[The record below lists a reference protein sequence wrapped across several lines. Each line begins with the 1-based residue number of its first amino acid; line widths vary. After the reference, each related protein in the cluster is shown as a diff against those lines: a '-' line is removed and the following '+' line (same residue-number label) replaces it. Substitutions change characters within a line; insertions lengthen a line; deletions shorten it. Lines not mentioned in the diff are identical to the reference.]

1 MSFKIC
7 TVGCGSMSTS
17 VHGPSHTKY
26 AATHPDTLLAA
37 CCDLDGQK
45 AVRYRDK
52 FDYARHY
59 TDIVKMLE
67 TEKPDAVCLIA
78 PVDLTCE
85 LSCRILEMGYPLLM
99 EKPPGRTTEELDRL
113 ITAADA
119 RNVPTQVAVNRR
131 YTPVVQVLKQTL
143 AAQFKPSDIQ
153 HIRYDFTR
161 IGRKDADFSTTAI
174 HGIDTTRFLAGSDYK
189 RIRFHYQE
197 FPHLGPTVANIFM
210 DCTFVSGA
218 TAHLNFCPVS
228 GVLVERA
235 TVYAYGHTFFMNIA
249 ISQDRVFPALLQH
262 YEKGKL
268 KREVAGAEAAGG
280 AEWFE
285 MNGFYGEN
293 AAFFDDIRNGRRPEG
308 DLRSGRQSV
317 EIADCIRRREQ
328 EYRK

>member
-1 MSFKIC
+1 MTFKIC
-7 TVGCGSMSTS
+7 TVGCGGMSTA
-17 VHGPSHTKY
+17 VHGPSHAKY

-37 CCDLDGQK
+37 CCDLDEQK

-52 FDYARHY
+52 FGYARHY
-59 TDIVKMLE
+59 TDLVKMLE
-67 TEKPDAVCLIA
+67 AERPDAVCLIA

-85 LSCRILEMGYPLLM
+85 LSCRILAMGFPLLM
-99 EKPPGRTTEELDRL
+99 EKPPGKTITELDRM
-113 ITAADA
+113 IAAAEA
-119 RNVPTQVAVNRR
+119 RGVPTQVAFNRR
-131 YTPVVQVLKQTL
+131 YTPVVRALKGMV
-143 AAQFKPSDIQ
+143 ADIQ

-174 HGIDTTRFLAGSDYK
+174 HGIDTARFLAGSDYK

-210 DCTFVSGA
+210 DCAFASGA

-228 GVLVERA
+228 GVVVERA
-235 TVYAYGHTFFMNIA
+235 SVYAYDNTFFMNIP
-249 ISQDRVFPALLQH
+249 ISQDRAFPAALQH
-262 YEKGKL
+262 YEKNKL
-268 KREVAGAEAAGG
+268 KRELSPAEAAGG

-293 AAFFDDIRNGRRPEG
+293 AAFFDDIRSGRRPKG

-317 EIADCIRRREQ
+317 EIADCIRRRQQ
-328 EYRK
+328 EYDA